1 MKNLEV
7 ETIIA
12 VDLFSKM
19 VERIENRISH
29 KDFKKELKYN
39 LNDIN
44 LYLAKDYK
52 QIVSVLQQTVD
63 SFYLSNYE
71 IKGFQNFS
79 LIDFDFCLKHN
90 LGLINNCKKLI
101 KFSNN

>member
-19 VERIENRISH
+19 VERIESRISH

-39 LNDIN
+39 VNDIN
-44 LYLAKDYK
+44 LYLAKDYE

-63 SFYLSNYE
+63 SFYLNNYE

-79 LIDFDFCLKHN
+79 LIDFDFCLNHN
-90 LGLINNCKKLI
+90 LGLIKNCKKLI
-101 KFSNN
+101 KFIN